1 VINELNEFSEW
12 KRERDFNAEAQR
24 RREKIIDFEFWVL
37 DLREFNAETQ
47 GD

>member
-1 VINELNEFSEW
+1 VEE
-12 KRERDFNAEAQR
+12 REILTQR
-24 RREKIIDFEFWVL
+24 RREKIIDFGFWVL